1 MTTPA
6 DRDNGSELPLLRGYP
21 ADLLRQVRLLLAEDG
36 VPGYLARRYPERHEI
51 RSDKALYAHVD
62 RWRQSH
68 LRHAPRIDRVR
79 YDNTLDVIEQ
89 ALGQHVRRT
98 RVQGGR
104 LQVHREIRIASLFK
118 EAASG
123 FLDMIVVHELA
134 HLKVMDHD
142 RSFYQLCEHM
152 LPSYAQREFDFRLQ
166 LTWERWQKRQNA
178 TVA

>member
-1 MTTPA
+1 MTTSPHS
-6 DRDNGSELPLLRGYP
+6 DLPLLRGYP
-21 ADLLRQVRLLLAEDG
+21 VDLLVQVQKLLADG
-36 VPGYLARRYPERHEI
+36 RIPEYLDRRYPERHQI

-62 RWRQSH
+62 GWRQAH
-68 LRHAPRIDRVR
+68 LRHAPRLDRVR

-98 RVQGGR
+98 RVQGSR

-118 EAASG
+118 DAAAG

-142 RSFYQLCEHM
+142 RSFYQLCEHL
-152 LPSYAQREFDFRLQ
+152 LPGYAQREFDFRLQ
-166 LTWERWQKRQNA
+166 LTWERWQQAQNG